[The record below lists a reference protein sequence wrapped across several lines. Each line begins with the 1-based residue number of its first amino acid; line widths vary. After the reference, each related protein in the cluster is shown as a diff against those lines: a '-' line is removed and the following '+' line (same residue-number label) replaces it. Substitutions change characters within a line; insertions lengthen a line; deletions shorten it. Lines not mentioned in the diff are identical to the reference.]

1 MIDPKDYFGPAPEKA
16 PPETEEEKVAAF
28 KAIKAKLA
36 AGDPAADINRI
47 AHRAQKKA
55 DEAKT
60 TPTKTRHLS
69 LAIKDLE
76 LLKKDYIADH
86 PEGDL
91 LVDSEEYFAAIDF
104 TDAADRAIAHLHQ
117 AIERLELE
125 VEDEGIPDP
134 EPAQYG
140 QVPPADAFAYPDQM
154 DAEQVSTYIHRS
166 KDTVYRYAR
175 EGKLPAQ
182 WIDTHPLFAKKDID
196 EWLAQHKT
204 PRGGKGAA
212 ETGS

>member
-1 MIDPKDYFGPAPEKA
+1 MIDPNDYFGPAPEKA

-36 AGDPAADINRI
+36 AADPAADINRI
-47 AHRAQKKA
+47 ARGAQKKA

-60 TPTKTRHLS
+60 TPTKVRHLG
-69 LAIKDLE
+69 LGIGDLE
-76 LLKKDYIADH
+76 LLKKDYLADH
-86 PEGDL
+86 PEGDRQ
-91 LVDSEEYFAAIDF
+91 VASEEYFAAIDL
-104 TDAADRAIAHLHQ
+104 TDAADRAIAHLRQ
-117 AIERLELE
+117 TIERLELE
-125 VEDEGIPDP
+125 AEEEDMPDP
-134 EPAQYG
+134 EPVLSVQT
-140 QVPPADAFAYPDQM
+140 PPADAYAYPDQM
-154 DAEQVSTYIHRS
+154 DAEQVSAYIHRS

-204 PRGGKGAA
+204 PRGGKGEA
-212 ETGS
+212 ETGG